1 MKLIV
6 KYISAIGVLL
16 LLLGNFSSC
25 TKMDD
30 YLKYTDGKEILYIGK
45 PEAMQM
51 RSGRERVQF
60 YGILIRRLP
69 GCVSLTTWERM

>member
-60 YGILIRRLP
+60 YGMLIL
-69 GCVSLTTWERM
+69 SLIHI